1 MTRWGH
7 ITLHALAAAVFFASF
22 QKFALHSSPEIML
35 TWAVAGGLGA
45 GWLSWKQTGGGGRG

>member
-35 TWAVAGGLGA
+35 TWAIAGGLGA
-45 GWLSWKQTGGGGRG
+45 GWLSWKQSGGG